1 MLQNR
6 NWLGFG
12 PIRARRLAF
21 SVVVPIPYSRPEEWP
36 NVFVRN
42 IFLLLA
48 VACFLRLM
56 MTGLRHSEGH
66 LIVENL
72 FRRVTVDIGDVVSI
86 RFEAR
91 GLSAAKRLI
100 IEDGTGRKVA
110 ATGVS
115 IWVFPILLPWQRPDK
130 RLLQLHR
137 FLTQANVIELY
148 RAP

>member
-1 MLQNR
+1 MLQRR
-6 NWLGFG
+6 NWIGFG
-12 PIRARRLAF
+12 PIRTRRFAF

-36 NVFVRN
+36 NVFMRN
-42 IFLLLA
+42 VFLVLA
-48 VACFLRLM
+48 VAFFLRLM
-56 MTGLRHSEGH
+56 ITGLRHSEGH
-66 LIVENL
+66 LIIENL
-72 FRRVTVDIGDVVSI
+72 FRRVSVDIQDVVSI

-100 IEDGTGRKVA
+100 IEDRTGRKVA

-115 IWVFPILLPWQRPDK
+115 IWSFPILLPWQRPEK

-137 FLTQANVIELY
+137 VLTQANVVELY